1 MDLTEGREQVDA
13 GNLGVNS
20 RDGGGL
26 HMKKNVVQFGV
37 LQKVLVKKSE

>member
-20 RDGGGL
+20 RDGGL
-26 HMKKNVVQFGV
+26 HMKKNVFQFGV
-37 LQKVLVKKSE
+37 LHKVLEGD